1 MQKEYSVKGM
11 TCQGCRTHVEE
22 ALQKLETVEK
32 ANVSLEN
39 EQAKVKFHQE
49 VTLETL
55 QEAIGSKY
63 SISPNNVSDE
73 KHTKKKESSSVEAEP
88 IPEEQSKLKQ
98 LQPLFL
104 IFFYITAASVLINWA
119 DFNVSDWMFDFMG
132 MFFIVFSFFKFLD
145 YKGFPSSFKMYDP
158 LAKVFPAYAWVYPFL
173 ETALGLFFLFR
184 FQIDIA
190 LIATLIILGITTV
203 GVSQSLFSKRKIKC
217 ACLGTALNLPMTEA
231 TFIENTIMIAM
242 AVLMLFF

>member
-55 QEAIGSKY
+55 QEAIGKKY
-63 SISPNNVSDE
+63 EISTKNNAVNNPSADVKSTAIE
-73 KHTKKKESSSVEAEP
+73 ASQTKKDL
-88 IPEEQSKLKQ
+88 SKLQQ

-104 IFFYITAASVLINWA
+104 IFLYITSASILLN
-119 DFNVSDWMFDFMG
+119 FNEFSLSDWMFDFMG

-173 ETALGLFFLFR
+173 ETAFGLFFLFR

>member
-1 MQKEYSVKGM
+1 MQKEYTVKGM
-11 TCQGCRTHVEE
+11 TCQGCKAHVEE
-22 ALQKLETVEK
+22 ALQKLTTVEK
-32 ANVSLEN
+32 ANVSLEK
-39 EQAKVKFHQE
+39 ELAEVEFHQE
-49 VTLETL
+49 VTLQTL
-55 QEAIGSKY
+55 QESIGEKY
-63 SISPNNVSDE
+63 SISPKNVSGE
-73 KHTKKKESSSVEAEP
+73 KPSNKAKSTSIEVEQA
-88 IPEEQSKLKQ
+88 PEEQSKLKQ

-158 LAKVFPAYAWVYPFL
+158 LAKILPAYAWIYPFL

-231 TFIENTIMIAM
+231 TFIENTIMIVM
-242 AVLMLFF
+242 AVVMLIV